1 MLFHKLRF
9 WLFSFVFASTLSLDA
24 AEIRVHYDT
33 GWGNG
38 ISVRG
43 QAPGL
48 NWQQGITAEWRTG
61 NVWVLTTP
69 SSWGGFEFKPL
80 INDQVWSV
88 GANYRVAHGNDV
100 VDVYPFFH
108 ARQGRLVVVPSFP
121 STILGNSRALRVYLP
136 PSYDENPAKHYPVV
150 YCHDGQNLFEAA
162 TAFGGRE
169 WRLDETSDQ
178 LVVQGRIREAIY
190 VGIDNAG
197 GARLREYTPTADP
210 DYGGG
215 DGELYLDFIESEVR
229 PYIEGALRTL
239 NRADQ
244 RFLMGSSLGGLI
256 SFHGAWYRADAFG
269 GAACL
274 SSSFWW
280 DEQVLIGEVAGWSGP
295 LPAARYYV
303 DGGSLESAGD
313 SAAQMHQALLNHGF
327 SDGDEVAYYLAVG
340 AGHNEAAWAERLFR
354 PLQFLLAPR

>member
-1 MLFHKLRF
+1 MLSLKLRF
-9 WLFSFVFASTLSLDA
+9 WFLSFVFVCWSSLQA

-33 GWGNG
+33 GWGNA
-38 ISVRG
+38 ISIRG

-48 NWQQGITAEWRTG
+48 NWQQGVAAEWRTG

-80 INDQVWSV
+80 INDRDWSV
-88 GANYRVAHGNDV
+88 GANYRVAHGHDV
-100 VDVYPFFH
+100 VDIYPFFY
-108 ARQGRLVVVPSFP
+108 ARQGRLVVVGSF
-121 STILGNSRALRVYLP
+121 SSAILGNSRALRVYLP
-136 PSYDENPAKHYPVV
+136 PSYDENPLKAYPVV

-197 GARLREYTPTADP
+197 AARLPEYTPTVDA

-215 DGELYLDFIESEVR
+215 DGDLYLDFIETEVR
-229 PYIEGALRTL
+229 PFIEGALRTL
-239 NRADQ
+239 NSADQ
-244 RFLMGSSLGGLI
+244 RFLLGSSLGGLI
-256 SFHGAWYRADAFG
+256 SFHGAWHRADTFA

-280 DEQVLIGEVAGWSGP
+280 DEQALIGDVSGWSGP
-295 LPAARYYV
+295 LPAARFYV

-313 SAAQMHQALLNHGF
+313 TAALMHEELLNHGYRN
-327 SDGDEVAYYLAVG
+327 GDDVAYFLAVG